1 MNKINIAIVDSN
13 LMQRSETFEIVEKHL
28 SRTPFKVN
36 IREFDSGPELIR
48 EVGERGRYDIYIME
62 VMMPDMNGIL
72 LAKELRSVGDH
83 GIIIYLSQ
91 NEKDAYQAF
100 QVKASD
106 YILKSLLREKLAA
119 ALDDNLQKI
128 IKEETPPVVEI
139 KSKSGVMRVP
149 VNSITYVDTVDRAL
163 CFHMESG
170 RCLKTNCLRG
180 SFKEALERAMDT
192 TELMQGFAVAGVS
205 CLLNLSHIME
215 LSNGAVL
222 LKNGEMVY
230 IPKSAQKSLNNAW
243 EKYML

>member
-1 MNKINIAIVDSN
+1 MKKINIAIVDGN
-13 LMQRSETFEIVEKHL
+13 LMQRSETFEIVEEHL
-28 SRTPFKVN
+28 SRTPFKAN
-36 IREFDSGPELIR
+36 IQEFDSGPELIR
-48 EVGERGRYDIYIME
+48 DVGERGQYDIYIME

-72 LAKELRSVGDH
+72 LAKELRSGGDP

-106 YILKSLLREKLAA
+106 YILKSLLREKLAS
-119 ALDDNLQKI
+119 ALDDNLQKLI
-128 IKEETPPVVEI
+128 REDTSPVVEI
-139 KSKSGVMRVP
+139 KFKSGIMRVP

-180 SFKEALERAMDT
+180 SFRKALERATDAA
-192 TELMQGFAVAGVS
+192 ELMRGFAVVGTS
-205 CLLNLSHIME
+205 CLLNLSYIME
-215 LSNGAVL
+215 LGKGTVT
-222 LKNGEMVY
+222 LKNGERVY
-230 IPKSAQKSLNNAW
+230 IPQNAHKSLNSAW